1 MVELTQ
7 MATKKKTAFTAM
19 LSGLTSAER
28 KIIQGISAL
37 AAKRGERAYIV
48 GGFARDILLGL
59 PNLDI
64 DCVVEGD
71 ACGLAGELSTELG
84 VGNISLNKKFNTA
97 KITTGDLTIDIASAR
112 EEKYTEAGALP
123 TVRLSTIRQ
132 DAMRRDFSINALYIS
147 IRPRDFG
154 KLCSE
159 QSHLD
164 DLKKGVIRVFHDKSF
179 EDDPTRIFRALRFA
193 ARFGFRIEPRT
204 RRLLQKA
211 IKDGMLEKISPFRA
225 KREIMLLLGEI
236 NAPEAVKMAR
246 ALGLTKKIL
255 PGVKKNA
262 VRDMETGRVIWLDF
276 FIYLG
281 GSFSP
286 ALYMLLI
293 LLKDIPLSARRKFAQ
308 DLNFGK
314 KENAVISFPGKKIN
328 KILRGIIR
336 NDPVWRVE
344 ADSLRDEQLLY
355 TVLLS
360 ASKYPAEFAK
370 TEKRVMDYILHL
382 KRKKPF
388 HSSSELMRMGFPAET
403 LGALTKEI
411 TGGRR
416 GGEIL
421 SKSQEYGFLVR
432 KLQK

>member
-1 MVELTQ
+1 MIELAQ
-7 MATKKKTAFTAM
+7 MATKKKPAFTAM

-147 IRPRDFG
+147 IHPRDFG

-225 KREIMLLLGEI
+225 KREIMFLLGEI

-246 ALGLTKKIL
+246 AL
-255 PGVKKNA
+255 
-262 VRDMETGRVIWLDF
+262 
-276 FIYLG
+276 
-281 GSFSP
+281 
-286 ALYMLLI
+286 
-293 LLKDIPLSARRKFAQ
+293 
-308 DLNFGK
+308 DL
-314 KENAVISFPGKKIN
+314 
-328 KILRGIIR
+328 
-336 NDPVWRVE
+336 
-344 ADSLRDEQLLY
+344 
-355 TVLLS
+355 
-360 ASKYPAEFAK
+360 
-370 TEKRVMDYILHL
+370 
-382 KRKKPF
+382 RKK
-388 HSSSELMRMGFPAET
+388 SCRE
-403 LGALTKEI
+403 
-411 TGGRR
+411 
-416 GGEIL
+416 
-421 SKSQEYGFLVR
+421 
-432 KLQK
+432 